1 MNKYLIFR
9 TDRIGDFLISAILIK
24 CIKKNDPNSK
34 ITLVGS
40 KNNSSYI
47 RYFDY
52 VDEVIKLENNIFEKL
67 KLIHKL
73 RRYKFSNIIVHD
85 NKKRSKFITFF
96 LKSKKKI
103 FVVNNQKKPHINI
116 IQHILKKMNFEYYQD
131 SLDLFDYNKF
141 NKSQNN
147 ELIQLHFDE
156 KWIHDEYINKFTNIE
171 PSERELIDLV
181 RTIKQKTNKDLIIT
195 TGILLPM
202 ILNRIEP
209 DLYKLN
215 VRIYKKLDFLELE
228 KITSKSKILISCH
241 GAISHVAAA
250 YKIKQIDIID
260 RGYDYNKWTNHF
272 RNYNSIYREKFSEL
286 SKNIISKI

>member
-47 RYFDY
+47 RHFDY

>member
-52 VDEVIKLENNIFEKL
+52 VDEVIELENNIFKKL
-67 KLIHKL
+67 RLIYKL
-73 RRYKFSNIIVHD
+73 RRYKFTNIIVHD

-96 LKSKKKI
+96 LKSKNKI
-103 FVVNNQKKPHINI
+103 FLGNNQKKPHINI

-131 SLDLFDYNKF
+131 SLDLFNYNKL
-141 NKSQNN
+141 NKPQNN

-156 KWIHDEYINKFTNIE
+156 KWINDLYINKFTTNL
-171 PSERELIDLV
+171 RTRIDRLV
-181 RTIKQKTNKDLIIT
+181 KTIKQN
-195 TGILLPM
+195 
-202 ILNRIEP
+202 
-209 DLYKLN
+209 
-215 VRIYKKLDFLELE
+215 
-228 KITSKSKILISCH
+228 
-241 GAISHVAAA
+241 
-250 YKIKQIDIID
+250 
-260 RGYDYNKWTNHF
+260 
-272 RNYNSIYREKFSEL
+272 
-286 SKNIISKI
+286 

>member
-52 VDEVIKLENNIFEKL
+52 VDEVIELENNIFKKL
-67 KLIHKL
+67 RLIYKL
-73 RRYKFSNIIVHD
+73 RRYKFTNIIVHD

-96 LKSKKKI
+96 LKSKNKI
-103 FVVNNQKKPHINI
+103 FLGNNQKKPHINI

-131 SLDLFDYNKF
+131 SLDLFNYNKL
-141 NKSQNN
+141 NKPQNN

-156 KWIHDEYINKFTNIE
+156 KWINDLYINKFTNIE

-181 RTIKQKTNKDLIIT
+181 KTIKQKTNKDLIIT
-195 TGILLPM
+195 TGILLPK
-202 ILNRIEP
+202 ILNKIEP
-209 DLYKLN
+209 DLFKLN
-215 VRIYKKLDFLELE
+215 IRVYEKLDFLELE
-228 KITSKSKILISCH
+228 KITSNSKILISCH

-260 RGYDYNKWTNHF
+260 RGYDYSKWTNHF